1 MDLDELPATL
11 VEVEMFRLISVKY
24 NKPGMS
30 CPWVSLSKSYM
41 LKNNLNAL
49 SHNEMPLDFF

>member
-11 VEVEMFRLISVKY
+11 VEVEMFCLISVNY

-30 CPWVSLSKSYM
+30 CPWVSLNKSYM
-41 LKNNLNAL
+41 LKTN
-49 SHNEMPLDFF
+49 